1 MQNVEFKA
9 ELRDPQVAKAICKSL
24 RATWIANVEQVDTY
38 YRVPTGRLKKREQTG
53 EPTEVIFYDRP
64 NRSRPKLSKFEIY
77 SEEQARARFGDQP
90 LPVWLI
96 VRKKREIWVL
106 GQVRIH
112 LDQVEGLGSFVE
124 FEAIVSPHNNV
135 ARCHE
140 EVAQLRKTFGPVL
153 GEPLDCSYSDLLARE
168 NKASA

>member
-9 ELRDPQVAKAICKSL
+9 ELRDVPLAKAICRSL
-24 RATWIANVEQVDTY
+24 HATWIGAVGQVDTY

-53 EPTEVIFYDRP
+53 EPTEVIYYDRP
-64 NRSRPKLSKFEIY
+64 DRSRPKLSKFEIF
-77 SEEQARARFGDQP
+77 SEEQAASRFGSEP
-90 LPVWLI
+90 LPVWLV
-96 VRKKREIWVL
+96 VRKQREIWVL

-112 LDQVEGLGSFVE
+112 LDTVEGLGTFVE

-140 EVAQLRKTFGPVL
+140 EVAHLRRAFGPVL
-153 GEPLDCSYSDLLARE
+153 GEALDCSYSDLLSRE
-168 NKASA
+168 DRASA